1 MVEFSVIIPARFAS
15 LRLPGKPL
23 RDVAGKTLIQRTY
36 EAVKGSSATRIV
48 VATDDDGI
56 SQAVQDFGGE
66 VCLTSVSHQSGTDRV
81 AEAAS
86 SLELDSDDIV
96 VNVQG
101 DEPDMPGGLIDQV
114 VAALVANP
122 SASVATAAAGLDNP
136 GQFIDPAVV
145 KVVTDEKNFAL
156 YFSRAGIPFA
166 RNDAEGSADRVPWR
180 LARRHIGIYAYRVC
194 YLHAFTAEPVTPL
207 EASERLEQLRALWR
221 GDKIVVVEAREAP
234 SSGVDTLD
242 DLEAAIRL
250 FSRLG

>member
-1 MVEFSVIIPARFAS
+1 MIIPARFAS

-81 AEAAS
+81 AEAAT

-101 DEPDMPGGLIDQV
+101 DE
-114 VAALVANP
+114 
-122 SASVATAAAGLDNP
+122 
-136 GQFIDPAVV
+136 
-145 KVVTDEKNFAL
+145 
-156 YFSRAGIPFA
+156 
-166 RNDAEGSADRVPWR
+166 
-180 LARRHIGIYAYRVC
+180 
-194 YLHAFTAEPVTPL
+194 
-207 EASERLEQLRALWR
+207 
-221 GDKIVVVEAREAP
+221 
-234 SSGVDTLD
+234 
-242 DLEAAIRL
+242 
-250 FSRLG
+250 